1 MKIRNSINRLLSSYK
16 NLDIFGY
23 HVELFFENQ
32 STIKSKVGATVS
44 LIFFIVFFYL
54 VMINIISWNNNAYLN
69 TISSIQSYSIQEIA
83 KSGENW
89 NYTFDY
95 HNYYPTFTL
104 AAFFPD
110 GSYRN
115 HSYLEKYFVQSFV
128 YYDHNSVGQMIEGEP
143 CSKSKQSIFLGGENT
158 EISDIE
164 NDALTSLWCI
174 KDPLEMGVFIEKKS
188 GIHTPTFEYIISKCV
203 NNTVNGN
210 FCASEEDIAE
220 MTHYTF
226 VEVSLPKSVF
236 DFSKAIN
243 PRKRTYDMQAYGLDN
258 GMMKNYMIQLS
269 PVFLKTDH
277 GIFDEDYK
285 LDSVDFNLGKS
296 AYQTKIRTTDF
307 PVFFTYAV
315 QFGFEQNTFYRRN
328 MKLKEIMANIGG
340 IMNILLLLGKAIC
353 YTYNSKL
360 FHKKIINYSL
370 SRLQYIQSRN
380 KNTLIE

>member
-1 MKIRNSINRLLSSYK
+1 MKIRNFINHLLSSYK

-32 STIKSKVGATVS
+32 SAIKSKVGATVS
-44 LIFFIVFFYL
+44 LIFFAVFFYL
-54 VMINIISWNNNAYLN
+54 VMINIISWKNNAYLT

-95 HNYYPTFTL
+95 HNYYPSFTL
-104 AAFFPD
+104 VAFFPD

-115 HSYLEKYFVQSFV
+115 HSYLEKYFEQSFI
-128 YYDHNSVGQMIEGEP
+128 YYDNNSVGHMIEGEP
-143 CSKSKQSIFLGGENT
+143 CSKSKQSIFLEENI

-164 NDALTSLWCI
+164 VNKTVTSLWCI
-174 KDPLEMGVFIEKKS
+174 KDPLEMGVFIEKTT
-188 GIHTPTFEYIISKCV
+188 GTIHTPTFDYVVTKCV
-203 NNTVNGN
+203 NTTGNGN
-210 FCASEEDIAE
+210 SCAPEEDIE
-220 MTHYTF
+220 LMTLYTF
-226 VEVSLPKSVF
+226 VQVSLPKSVF
-236 DFSKAIN
+236 DFSKANN
-243 PRKRTYDMQAYGLDN
+243 PRKRTYDTQSYGLDN
-258 GMMKNYMIQLS
+258 GMIKNYMNQLS
-269 PVFLKTDH
+269 PVFLKTDY

-296 AYQTKIRTTDF
+296 SYQTKIRTPDY

-328 MKLKEIMANIGG
+328 MKFKEMMANIGG

-370 SRLQYIQSRN
+370 SRLEYIQSRN
-380 KNTLIE
+380 KTT